1 MHKLVRSLILALSVA
16 LPPSALAI
24 APVTNSGLEHMTTC
38 YCYQAMMATANT
50 CGMECGRGTIA
61 HIGHWNGIK
70 NSFLA
75 LKFLKMSEELGGVD
89 HGFHQAIKTPQAEQH
104 AALDNRN
111 IIEQSPIINLPEL
124 DTEKLTEELGD
135 AADEAGREADELG
148 READELGREAD
159 QERQQIIDRIESKST
174 ELANEI
180 TEIIKQYDWQ
190 SWDSETL
197 EAVIE
202 NGVRDVLKNSKIFS
216 GQPYYDDWVKAIK
229 AKTMQN
235 FSQ

>member
-1 MHKLVRSLILALSVA
+1 MVQ
-16 LPPSALAI
+16 
-24 APVTNSGLEHMTTC
+24 N
-38 YCYQAMMATANT
+38 
-50 CGMECGRGTIA
+50 
-61 HIGHWNGIK
+61 
-70 NSFLA
+70 
-75 LKFLKMSEELGGVD
+75 LGSI
-89 HGFHQAIKTPQAEQH
+89 IKTPQAEQH

-135 AADEAGREADELG
+135 VADEAG